1 METLLAYHKN
11 DNDYQYCGNYR
22 IVSVLYQG
30 TQMTIDNK
38 LTLLACS
45 GSILATTLFGM
56 PSEALPAP
64 SLNNRAPQL
73 AAAPLSRSKAV
84 RPTHSE
90 EMLTPKGYDRRLQQ
104 AAIGRFGCGCAS
116 CVTSIRELVRAGQIS
131 V

>member
-1 METLLAYHKN
+1 
-11 DNDYQYCGNYR
+11 
-22 IVSVLYQG
+22 
-30 TQMTIDNK
+30 MTIDNK

-64 SLNNRAPQL
+64 SLDSRAPQL
-73 AAAPLSRSKAV
+73 ASASISRSKAV

-90 EMLTPKGYDRRLQQ
+90 EMLTPKGYEKRLQQ
-104 AAIGRFGCGCAS
+104 AAIGRFGCGCAN
-116 CVTSIRELVRAGQIS
+116 CVTSIRALVQAGQIS

>member
-1 METLLAYHKN
+1 
-11 DNDYQYCGNYR
+11 
-22 IVSVLYQG
+22 
-30 TQMTIDNK
+30 MTIDRK

-56 PSEALPAP
+56 PSEALPAS

-73 AAAPLSRSKAV
+73 AAAPLSRFKAI

-90 EMLTPKGYDRRLQQ
+90 EMLTPKGYDQRLQQ
-104 AAIGRFGCGCAS
+104 AALSRFGCGCAS
-116 CVTSIRELVRAGQIS
+116 CITSIRKLVHAGQVS